1 MGIIYSITG
10 PTLPVLAEHLCES
23 PDTVGWILA
32 GRSAGVLIGSIICPF
47 VDRTDKVGH
56 MILIFF
62 SCAICGASLGVIPIL
77 TGFNNNAITG

>member
-47 VDRTDKVGH
+47 VDRRIARFHFYT
-56 MILIFF
+56 FF
-62 SCAICGASLGVIPIL
+62 IY
-77 TGFNNNAITG
+77 F